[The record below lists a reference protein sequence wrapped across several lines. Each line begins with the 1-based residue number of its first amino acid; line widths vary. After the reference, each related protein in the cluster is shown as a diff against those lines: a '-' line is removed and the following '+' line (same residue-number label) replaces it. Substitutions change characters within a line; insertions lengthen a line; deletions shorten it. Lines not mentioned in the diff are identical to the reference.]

1 MPWSSASIFDTKGMT
16 AIHSLKCTV
25 FILTGKLEVIH
36 CFCNCFSSSM
46 FISKKK
52 LDLAMRSFKCAT
64 IISIEY
70 SQPSIISTVLHIFLT
85 LKFAFIQFYQHTFCR
100 CISNTSHRETNFL
113 LKQLYFL
120 RSIDYTEMKTA
131 TWSNYFFLITS
142 IWSQIL
148 FLISFF
154 LKIIS
159 FPAQLLFQEA
169 SRSPKLEFLKKIPP
183 SKLYF
188 LSMLRR
194 SHDWL

>member
-1 MPWSSASIFDTKGMT
+1 MCYNYFYRIVA
-16 AIHSLKCTV
+16 AIHYFNGTAHFSDVKIC
-25 FILTGKLEVIH
+25 IH
-36 CFCNCFSSSM
+36 
-46 FISKKK
+46 
-52 LDLAMRSFKCAT
+52 
-64 IISIEY
+64 
-70 SQPSIISTVLHIFLT
+70 PVLPTT
-85 LKFAFIQFYQHTFCR
+85 LCR

-120 RSIDYTEMKTA
+120 RSIDYTEIKTA

-142 IWSQIL
+142 IWLQIL

-183 SKLYF
+183 SSLKSSCRNTCHVKLYF